1 MMRVSE
7 AAFALGVEHI
17 GENPVFTSVGTDSRN
32 VKPGELFIALRGK
45 HFDAHQY
52 LAAARDAGAVAAMV
66 DAAYVAQAAA
76 ALPRGLPLIVVN
88 NTPAGLTQLAYA
100 WRSRYTGPLVA
111 LTGSSGKTTV
121 KEILAAILREAADHT
136 TDAVLATRGNL
147 NNEIGVPLTLLALR
161 AEHRYAVIE
170 LGMNHAGE
178 ISRLTRLARPDV
190 ALINNAG
197 RAHIEHL
204 GSEEAIARAKGEI
217 FEGLASNG
225 VAIINGD
232 DAYAA
237 VWIKLLNKNKYLRFG
252 VDHPEHPPEISARYE
267 LRALDSDIHLTTPA
281 GMVSTTLN
289 APGLHNVR
297 NALAACATAF
307 TLGVPLAAMAS
318 GVSRYAGVKG
328 RLQRKAAHAGATLID
343 DTYNANPE
351 SMRAAIDVLARVP
364 GRRLLVLGD
373 MGELGERAAACHA
386 ETGEYAR
393 AAGIEHL
400 MALGDLSANT
410 VIAFGAGAR
419 HFSSIETLLASVE
432 NVLASDVT
440 VLVKGSRFMQM
451 ERVVKAFAVEPEKK
465 GTRTT

>member
-32 VKPGELFIALRGK
+32 VRPGELFIALRGK

-66 DAAYVAQAAA
+66 DAAYVAQTPA
-76 ALPRGLPLIVVN
+76 ALPPGLPLIVVN
-88 NTPAGLTQLAYA
+88 NTHAGLTQLAYA

-121 KEILAAILREAADHT
+121 KEMLAAILREAADHT

-161 AEHRYAVIE
+161 AEHRYVVIE

-237 VWIKLLNKNKYLRFG
+237 MWIKLLNKITK
-252 VDHPEHPPEISARYE
+252 
-267 LRALDSDIHLTTPA
+267 
-281 GMVSTTLN
+281 
-289 APGLHNVR
+289 
-297 NALAACATAF
+297 
-307 TLGVPLAAMAS
+307 
-318 GVSRYAGVKG
+318 
-328 RLQRKAAHAGATLID
+328 
-343 DTYNANPE
+343 
-351 SMRAAIDVLARVP
+351 
-364 GRRLLVLGD
+364 
-373 MGELGERAAACHA
+373 
-386 ETGEYAR
+386 
-393 AAGIEHL
+393 
-400 MALGDLSANT
+400 
-410 VIAFGAGAR
+410 
-419 HFSSIETLLASVE
+419 
-432 NVLASDVT
+432 
-440 VLVKGSRFMQM
+440 
-451 ERVVKAFAVEPEKK
+451 
-465 GTRTT
+465 